1 MQRIIPKKTTD
12 TVKKLKIFL
21 SATFTIDISV
31 GNMNLR
37 AVYETNN
44 ADGSRKYIPWQLDDD
59 DEIVGLHD
67 CVENNKLLIWV
78 SKKINRNLWH
88 WLENRWEQEIQGK
101 DNRRAAAELEEGE
114 MIEEAARVIEW
125 EWLKF
130 VRRKSED
137 IDDVFNF
144 TENVWKNQ
152 DEKEKCTVEYGTS
165 THFSTTVRQIEGR
178 KRLFERFRMNIYLR
192 YWDETDELRYGRWY
206 RFNELF
212 LEGYNPRS
220 V

>member
-1 MQRIIPKKTTD
+1 
-12 TVKKLKIFL
+12 LKFFL

-59 DEIVGLHD
+59 DEIVGVHD
-67 CVENNKLLIWV
+67 CVENDKLLIWV

-88 WLENRWEQEIQGK
+88 WLENIWEQENHR
-101 DNRRAAAELEEGE
+101 DAELEKGE
-114 MIEEAARVIEW
+114 MIEDAARVIKW

-130 VRRKSED
+130 VKCKSED
-137 IDDVFNF
+137 VDDVFNF

-152 DEKEKCTVEYGTS
+152 GEKEKFTVEYGTS
-165 THFSTTVRQIEGR
+165 THFSTTVRQIEGC
-178 KRLFERFRMNIYLR
+178 KRLFERL
-192 YWDETDELRYGRWY
+192 
-206 RFNELF
+206 
-212 LEGYNPRS
+212 
-220 V
+220 